1 MLNGDLQ
8 LYLLKLDR
16 SVFSE
21 SRMVSWLRLQQ
32 RSINIEAENERDSKN
47 GHLTY
52 DSGDILEDRC
62 RCRTSGRAGCSWNPT
77 TQINLTS
84 VFQMRCSTRWEREP
98 SGKWCSVWITAGSSS
113 SDLMLTGFSA
123 WEFMGVSCDVTRW
136 NTQRRKTSSS
146 EDHQE
151 LGEIQRS
158 GQAGDKRSGEN
169 PGQRSW
175 EQAVSLTLSVFL
187 MLQFNVCH
195 VCLCPLQ
202 LLRSDARLV

>member
-1 MLNGDLQ
+1 MLWICWMLNGDIQ

-21 SRMVSWLRLQQ
+21 SRMISWLCSQQ

-47 GHLTY
+47 GHLIY

-62 RCRTSGRAGCSWNPT
+62 RSRTSGRAGCSWNPT
-77 TQINLTS
+77 TQINWPLFS
-84 VFQMRCSTRWEREP
+84 RWGAWHAGRGNLWE
-98 SGKWCSVWITAGSSS
+98 SGAVSGSQQVAPPPIKHI
-113 SDLMLTGFSA
+113 TGFSV
-123 WEFMGVSCDVTRW
+123 WEFMGISYGVTCW

-158 GQAGDKRSGEN
+158 SQAGDKRSGEN

-175 EQAVSLTLSVFL
+175 EQAVSLTLSVLL
-187 MLQFNVCH
+187 MLQFNVFH
-195 VCLCPLQ
+195 VCLCPFQ
-202 LLRSDARLV
+202 